1 MINDH
6 ESAWFE
12 ACKEYYNPMES
23 SYREEL
29 LLQLLEKFDSLAPT
43 TVSITNSSSSL
54 PSTSFIY
61 TDIDASSDLKPLLNE
76 CGITIERM
84 QQDNGDIWYKYKKLK
99 DDARSA
105 IHGR

>member
-23 SYREEL
+23 SHREEL

-43 TVSITNSSSSL
+43 SLSTTNSSSSL
-54 PSTSFIY
+54 ASTPPMY
-61 TDIDASSDLKPLLNE
+61 TDINATSGLQPLLNE
-76 CGITIERM
+76 CGITMERM
-84 QQDNGDIWYKYKKLK
+84 QQNNGDIWYKYKKLK